1 MPTNVTPEFL
11 EAKEEYQNA
20 SNTSEKVEATEKMLA
35 TVPKH
40 KGTEKL
46 RARLKTRLSD
56 LREELQEE
64 GGSGGTGFNIP
75 KEGASQVSLVGAPN
89 AGKSSVLKTI
99 TNSDADVNNYSFTTV
114 ELKPGMMEYEGIQI
128 QLVEVPGLIKDAS
141 LGKGMGPKLISAIRV
156 TDLISFVVDLSNNP
170 VEQMSTLLKELERS
184 GIRVNDSAPDIELER
199 RSQGGIEIKGKT
211 KVSGDLSQLKEML
224 RDSGMIN
231 GVLIIRE
238 KVTLGDIAELLDD
251 SLVYRNGMIIG
262 NKGDLPGSKGGYE
275 RLVEEFPDYKVVPVS
290 ADKDKNIEKLK
301 NEIFD
306 SLGLIKVRTKKP
318 RQDPEWPPIPLEKG
332 SKVIDVAREV
342 HKDMKE
348 NFRYAKIWGN
358 SVDFDGQRVGRDH
371 KIEEGDIVEFH
382 TS

>member
-199 RSQGGIEIKGKT
+199 RSQGGIEIKGKN

-224 RDSGMIN
+224 RDSGMIS

-238 KVTLGDIAELLDD
+238 EVTLGDIAELLDD
-251 SLVYRNGMIIG
+251 SLVYRKGMIIG
-262 NKGDLPGSKGGYE
+262 NKGDLPGSKEGYE
-275 RLVEEFPDYKVVPVS
+275 RLVEKFPDYKVVPFS

-348 NFRYAKIWGN
+348 NFRYAKIWGS
-358 SVDFDGQRVGRDH
+358 SVDFDGQRVGKDH